1 MNQIRAV
8 VTNRPEP
15 NKNVPVTKEYLHTVA
30 DTSPPRLRQFLPTK
44 RRHQAIKLKVAKL
57 DMDHIQASASR
68 LKSLDR
74 LIKLKVNL

>member
-44 RRHQAIKLKVAKL
+44 RRHQAIKLKVA
-57 DMDHIQASASR
+57 
-68 LKSLDR
+68 
-74 LIKLKVNL
+74 